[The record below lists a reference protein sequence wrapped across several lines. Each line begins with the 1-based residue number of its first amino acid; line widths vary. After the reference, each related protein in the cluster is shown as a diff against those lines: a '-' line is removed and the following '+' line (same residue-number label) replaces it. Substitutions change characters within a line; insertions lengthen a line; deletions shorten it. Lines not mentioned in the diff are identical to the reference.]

1 MFVET
6 VKNRNSPPCILL
18 RETFREAGKV
28 RHRTLANITALPG
41 EVVAGLRELLNSH
54 HPSPQR
60 RHPLQHLG
68 GSLRLRE

>member
-1 MFVET
+1 
-6 VKNRNSPPCILL
+6 
-18 RETFREAGKV
+18 
-28 RHRTLANITALPG
+28 LPG